1 MIILIVNLSPYIFK
15 TKNELEAIIIELSM
29 QFNKENASI
38 RKLYKKEIINYYSL
52 FILLNYLICKIIII
66 NYIIYYFKYYN

>member
-66 NYIIYYFKYYN
+66 NYIIYFFKYYN